1 MKNLILG
8 GKSSF
13 SSHRPPMQAQPS
25 LQTILRQAQPLS
37 TRTGQYHRQ
46 QEVKMQSIRGLLLA
60 SLSINLVCGLIMAT
74 VTGYVTVVL
83 AWGFLTRD
91 ITSSSSHSPSLLDTK
106 DNEGSTIYLGW
117 IALFVVGI
125 FLIYVASFGLHSARK
140 VSIHHL
146 LRYFWVATLGIA
158 PLVLV
163 TACAFDFYDISRSF
177 LRHHWDSEALDGLRM
192 YFCSEGA
199 EAGGKC
205 AAPAL
210 GPGSPGFQSVHAW
223 CEHYHDGATD
233 CEMIKNAALAQA
245 DKWIFY
251 MLLGA
256 GLQGV
261 INLLSLLISMYLCVR
276 LITPSVIMTYA
287 NDNISYL
294 MILPAGCCLG
304 IALYLF
310 SHSGFSPDHTW
321 FAWLFVTAGT
331 LNLLTSFFNLLGG
344 RLKIMRLLQ
353 ACLVSHGLVVV
364 LLIGLCSAGYVIAG
378 ALSRQGTFYTVRRAQ
393 DIACYIQ
400 LRGCCCCAQTDPLP
414 ANRCPEWTMAEII
427 AMIAVDFRIASLAA
441 LLAILYASGGL
452 VTGWLVVQNWKNYH
466 CEYI

>member
-1 MKNLILG
+1 
-8 GKSSF
+8 
-13 SSHRPPMQAQPS
+13 
-25 LQTILRQAQPLS
+25 
-37 TRTGQYHRQ
+37 
-46 QEVKMQSIRGLLLA
+46 MQSIRGLLLA

-233 CEMIKNAALAQA
+233 CEMIKNAALAQ
-245 DKWIFY
+245 
-251 MLLGA
+251 GA
-256 GLQGV
+256 
-261 INLLSLLISMYLCVR
+261 
-276 LITPSVIMTYA
+276 VIMTYA

-310 SHSGFSPDHTW
+310 SHSGFSPDHSW

-353 ACLVSHGLVVV
+353 ACLVSNGLVVV

-452 VTGWLVVQNWKNYH
+452 MTGWLVVQNWKNYH